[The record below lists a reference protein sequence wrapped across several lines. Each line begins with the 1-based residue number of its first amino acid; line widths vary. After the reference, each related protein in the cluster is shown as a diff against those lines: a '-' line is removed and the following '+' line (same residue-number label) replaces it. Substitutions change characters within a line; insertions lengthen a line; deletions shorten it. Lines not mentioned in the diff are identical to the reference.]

1 MNEFAL
7 IVSQVKR
14 ITEQVPDDAKIYIQR
29 IEDIYFDK
37 HGWEPILIPDVNY
50 PATDFCSPDQFTPAW
65 DAIYNKEKNILLI
78 YGHY

>member
-7 IVSQVKR
+7 DVSQVKR

>member
-7 IVSQVKR
+7 DISQVKR
-14 ITEQVPDDAKIYIQR
+14 ITEQVPDNAKVYIQR

-65 DAIYNKEKNILLI
+65 NAIYNKEKNILLI

>member
-7 IVSQVKR
+7 DVFQVKR

-50 PATDFCSPDQFTPAW
+50 PATDFCSPDQFIPAW
-65 DAIYNKEKNILLI
+65 GAIYNKEKNILLI